1 MGGGRWAPARQDTM
15 RAGRDEMQEFVVF
28 GVSPRGDMLRARA
41 QATVRRRASR
51 YALALLLARN
61 YEVFPLL
68 CLECGG
74 ELRILAHLG
83 EPMAPPRIAPV
94 LASPLWTVE
103 RLGRRSSTVRVGSV
117 CDGRAKVAEQGQNRT
132 LPRVRQ
138 CGLSPPP
145 SSDGDG

>member
-1 MGGGRWAPARQDTM
+1 
-15 RAGRDEMQEFVVF
+15 MQEFVVF

-103 RLGRRSSTVRVGSV
+103 RLGRRSSTVRVGSGV
-117 CDGRAKVAEQGQNRT
+117 PGRSGREQSLACVGAGPQ
-132 LPRVRQ
+132 
-138 CGLSPPP
+138 
-145 SSDGDG
+145 

>member
-1 MGGGRWAPARQDTM
+1 
-15 RAGRDEMQEFVVF
+15 MQEFVVF

-41 QATVRRRASR
+41 QTTVRRRASR
-51 YALALLLARN
+51 YALALLLARI

-103 RLGRRSSTVRVGSV
+103 RLGRRSSTVRVGSI
-117 CDGRAKVAEQGQNRT
+117 
-132 LPRVRQ
+132 
-138 CGLSPPP
+138 
-145 SSDGDG
+145 